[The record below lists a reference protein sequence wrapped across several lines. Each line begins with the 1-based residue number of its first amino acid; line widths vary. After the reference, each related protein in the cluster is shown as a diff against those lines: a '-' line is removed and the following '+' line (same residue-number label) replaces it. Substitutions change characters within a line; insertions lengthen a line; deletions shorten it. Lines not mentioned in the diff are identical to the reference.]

1 MKRKLIW
8 TVANMCRLLISAI
21 FIFSGIVKL
30 IDPTGTAYKV
40 TDYMLA
46 IFGSSWLPWV
56 ATLMLAV
63 LLGLVEFCLG
73 IYILFGIR
81 RRWTTRI
88 AVALMVFYTPLTLW
102 LAVTDAVPDCG
113 CFGDALK
120 LTTWQTFWKNVVLLA
135 LCVMSLRMRKHYTRF
150 ISEQIQWLVSLYSIA
165 YGLFLAALCI
175 YALPVIDFRP
185 YHIGQYIPTA
195 MEWPVDADGIPQADA
210 TPEIIDFDFAE
221 ADEVL
226 ADTGYTFLLVA
237 PALEVADDGN
247 LDCINAISD
256 YATRYGYRFLC
267 LTSSSE
273 PAITRWQDLTGA
285 EYPFSFA
292 DAQMLMTMVRS
303 NPGLVLIHDGTIINK
318 WSSDTMPGEEALHA
332 PLHTLDIGR
341 LHPSSYHRL
350 LLSLLLWY
358 LIPLLL
364 LTIADRLVAGTK
376 WYQRK
381 NHALQEAMEGS
392 AEQPVEYGEEQPVEG
407 RKEQLAEDGA
417 EQLADGDEIQDTLN

>member
-30 IDPTGTAYKV
+30 IDPTGTVYKV

-46 IFGSSWLPWV
+46 IFGANWLPWV

-88 AVALMVFYTPLTLW
+88 AVALMAFYTPLTLW
-102 LAVTDAVPDCG
+102 LAITDAVPDCG

-120 LTTWQTFWKNVVLLA
+120 LTNWQTFWKNTVLLA

-150 ISEQIQWLVSLYSIA
+150 ISEQMQWLVSLYSIA

-185 YHIGQYIPTA
+185 YHIGQHIPTA
-195 MEWPVDADGIPQADA
+195 MEWPVDADGVPLADA

-221 ADEVL
+221 VDEVL

-303 NPGLVLIHDGTIINK
+303 NPGLVLIHNGTIINK
-318 WSSDTMPGEEALHA
+318 WSSDTMPGEEALSA
-332 PLHTLDIGR
+332 PLHTLDIGH
-341 LHPSSYHRL
+341 LHPSSYRRM

-358 LIPLLL
+358 LVPLLL
-364 LTIADRLVAGTK
+364 LTFVDRLVAGTK
-376 WYQRK
+376 WYKQRK
-381 NHALQEAMEGS
+381 NRALQEQAEADEELSVEG
-392 AEQPVEYGEEQPVEG
+392 GEEQP
-407 RKEQLAEDGA
+407 AEDGA
-417 EQLADGDEIQDTLN
+417 ELLADGGEVQDTLN